1 MPDINDTDYLASLV
15 SDHKREL
22 INRVLKDR
30 TRYIVPVLENISQP
44 HNANAVVRTCD
55 IFGVQDLYA
64 IETEQRFQIHNTI
77 SKGATKWVNIHR
89 YTSTKE
95 CLNSLKKD
103 GYRIVVTTPHEKG
116 KQLQDLTIDQKTALI
131 FGTEITGISEE
142 AVSMA
147 DEFVTIPMFGF
158 TKSFNISVSVG
169 IILHHLIMALH
180 HSKTDWQLTDKEKED
195 LKRQW
200 LQKILHI
207 Q

>member
-1 MPDINDTDYLASLV
+1 
-15 SDHKREL
+15 
-22 INRVLKDR
+22 
-30 TRYIVPVLENISQP
+30 
-44 HNANAVVRTCD
+44 VVRTCD

-64 IETEQRFQIHNTI
+64 IETEQQFQIHNTI
-77 SKGATKWVNIHR
+77 SKGATKWVDIYR

-95 CLNSLKKD
+95 CLRSLKKD
-103 GYRIVVTTPHEKG
+103 GYRIVATTPHEKG

-131 FGTEITGISEE
+131 FGTEITGISDE

-158 TKSFNISVSVG
+158 TESFNISVSVG
-169 IILHHLIMALH
+169 IILHDLIMALH
-180 HSKTDWQLTDKEKED
+180 HSKTHWQLTDKEKED

-207 Q
+207 KQ